1 MDLLYVYDDKIACDR
16 DGNYYTG
23 SAFSQAIFDRYLA
36 QFDTLTLLMRRAPVS
51 PDDVQTLARMNR
63 LTDAR
68 IRVVFY
74 PDRRESLRAFLSLQR
89 RREIRQIITR
99 SITPER
105 AVIIRVPSESGTI
118 AARFCRRIGK
128 PFLAEAV
135 GCPWDSL
142 THHSLRGKVLA
153 PDAWLRMR
161 WCMRHAPYAVYVT
174 NAFLQRRYPTR
185 GISAAVSDVELAPA
199 DAAVLARRLEK
210 IRTHS
215 GKLVLGTAAAVN
227 VAFKGQRYVI
237 EALARLKA
245 AGRTDVEYRLAGG
258 GDPTALRELAQRLTQ
273 SGIFDHAL
281 FLIVVPERVLER
293 KARLAVFP
301 LQGFRRTGGRLRGR
315 DLLRLEPGLGGE
327 LRERRLVAERLLKAG
342 ARRADALRALLHA
355 AADLDRAV
363 IAQKAPD
370 LPCDLRH
377 SVRRKACTELFIK
390 ALHGLE
396 KADAAELV
404 QVVGLDAAAE
414 KAPRHAPDEAG
425 VFLDHL
431 LRRLFVTR
439 LHTPQQRT
447 HLFGDHARRRMR
459 RHMVT
464 VVPRP
469 GTDLTRSVSMKLS
482 MIVKPM
488 PLRSSPP
495 VVYIGVRACATSAM
509 PTP

>member
-23 SAFSQAIFDRYLA
+23 SAFSQEIFDRYLA

-51 PDDVQTLARMNR
+51 PDDMQTLARMNR

-118 AARFCRRIGK
+118 AARFCHRIGK

-199 DAAVLARRLEK
+199 DAAVLPAGKDPHAFRQAC
-210 IRTHS
+210 S
-215 GKLVLGTAAAVN
+215 GHGC
-227 VAFKGQRYVI
+227 
-237 EALARLKA
+237 
-245 AGRTDVEYRLAGG
+245 
-258 GDPTALRELAQRLTQ
+258 
-273 SGIFDHAL
+273 
-281 FLIVVPERVLER
+281 
-293 KARLAVFP
+293 
-301 LQGFRRTGGRLRGR
+301 
-315 DLLRLEPGLGGE
+315 GGE
-327 LRERRLVAERLLKAG
+327 R
-342 ARRADALRALLHA
+342 
-355 AADLDRAV
+355 
-363 IAQKAPD
+363 
-370 LPCDLRH
+370 
-377 SVRRKACTELFIK
+377 
-390 ALHGLE
+390 GL
-396 KADAAELV
+396 
-404 QVVGLDAAAE
+404 
-414 KAPRHAPDEAG
+414 
-425 VFLDHL
+425 
-431 LRRLFVTR
+431 
-439 LHTPQQRT
+439 
-447 HLFGDHARRRMR
+447 
-459 RHMVT
+459 
-464 VVPRP
+464 
-469 GTDLTRSVSMKLS
+469 
-482 MIVKPM
+482 
-488 PLRSSPP
+488 
-495 VVYIGVRACATSAM
+495 
-509 PTP
+509 

>member
-23 SAFSQAIFDRYLA
+23 SAFSQEIFDRYLA

-51 PDDVQTLARMNR
+51 PDDVQTLTRMNR

-99 SITPER
+99 SIT
-105 AVIIRVPSESGTI
+105 SESGTI

-215 GKLVLGTAAAVN
+215 GKFVLGTAAAVN

-237 EALARLKA
+237 DALVSGLSR
-245 AGRTDVEYRLAGG
+245 
-258 GDPTALRELAQRLTQ
+258 RELAQRLGVAEQVVFAGSLPHDAVFSWLDGLDLYIQPSTVEAMPRALIEAM
-273 SGIFDHAL
+273 SRSLPCLASEVGAMPELLGDACIFAKKDVRGIVRLLDACT
-281 FLIVVPERVLER
+281 PERM
-293 KARLAVFP
+293 AAM
-301 LQGFRRTGGRLRGR
+301 
-315 DLLRLEPGLGGE
+315 
-327 LRERRLVAERLLKAG
+327 AECNF
-342 ARRADALRALLHA
+342 A
-355 AADLDRAV
+355 AAQAFEKETLA
-363 IAQKAPD
+363 
-370 LPCDLRH
+370 
-377 SVRRKACTELFIK
+377 RKRTQFY
-390 ALHGLE
+390 
-396 KADAAELV
+396 AAFA
-404 QVVGLDAAAE
+404 AAAE
-414 KAPRHAPDEAG
+414 GAG
-425 VFLDHL
+425 V
-431 LRRLFVTR
+431 
-439 LHTPQQRT
+439 
-447 HLFGDHARRRMR
+447 
-459 RHMVT
+459 
-464 VVPRP
+464 
-469 GTDLTRSVSMKLS
+469 
-482 MIVKPM
+482 
-488 PLRSSPP
+488 
-495 VVYIGVRACATSAM
+495 
-509 PTP
+509 